1 MQDQAINDIYFE
13 HTVHQNLNL
22 LSKETNTR
30 LQNAKKKNIS
40 ENNVPKYGSLSRNSS
55 RRVLNIQ
62 SRNIQCNSAT

>member
-30 LQNAKKKNIS
+30 LQNAKKKIFR
-40 ENNVPKYGSLSRNSS
+40 KLMSLNMA
-55 RRVLNIQ
+55 VWVE
-62 SRNIQCNSAT
+62 TVVGVY